1 VKTVT
6 TGVWTCERRES
17 RWRAALWPPT
27 WDAEQRRFAYVC
39 VTPATLVIL
48 GFQLIPLL
56 YALYITTHRYSL
68 VSTPMFVWADNYI
81 QLFSALGLSI
91 LWNTFLFTMVTV
103 VVSFAAGMALALL
116 LYTDVPGGAVFRALL
131 LLPLLVSPVV
141 SGTTWAFIFN
151 DEYGIVNR
159 VLDALGHGRVG
170 WLSDPDK
177 AMWIVILVGIWM
189 KIPFFT
195 ILLFAGLQAIPRELF
210 ESADIDGAGWWQRLR
225 LVTTPMLMPIIMV
238 SVIIQALEGVTVFD
252 IVYVVTFGGPGRAS
266 EVLSLY
272 AYKEAFSFFNI
283 GYGTTVAIVTA
294 AIALGVGA
302 LLYRLFTAQMR
313 RYGY

>member
-1 VKTVT
+1 VN
-6 TGVWTCERRES
+6 TGVLTCESRGRR
-17 RWRAALWPPT
+17 WMAALWPRT

-39 VTPATLVIL
+39 VTPATVVIL
-48 GFQLIPLL
+48 GFQLVPLL

-68 VSTPMFVWADNYI
+68 VSTPIFVGADNYI

-91 LWNTFLFTMVTV
+91 LWNTFLFTAVTV
-103 VVSFAAGMALALL
+103 VVSFVAGLALALL

-151 DEYGIVNR
+151 DEYGIVNHI
-159 VLDALGHGRVG
+159 VQAFGHDRIG

-177 AMWIVILVGIWM
+177 AIWIVILVGIWM

-210 ESADIDGAGWWQRLR
+210 ESSDIDGAGWWRRLR
-225 LVTTPMLMPIIMV
+225 FVTTPMLIPIIMV
-238 SVIIQALEGVTVFD
+238 SVIIQALEGITVFD

-283 GYGTTVAIVTA
+283 GYGTTVAIGTA
-294 AIALGVGA
+294 VIALGVGA
-302 LLYRLFTAQMR
+302 VLYRLFMSQMR

>member
-1 VKTVT
+1 M
-6 TGVWTCERRES
+6 
-17 RWRAALWPPT
+17 AALWPRA

-39 VTPATLVIL
+39 VTPATVVIL
-48 GFQLIPLL
+48 GFQLVPLL
-56 YALYITTHRYSL
+56 YALYITTHKYSL
-68 VSTPMFVWADNYI
+68 ISRPIFVGADNYV
-81 QLFSALGLSI
+81 QLFSTLGLSI
-91 LWNTFLFTMVTV
+91 LWNTFLFTAVTV
-103 VVSFAAGMALALL
+103 VVSFVAGLALALL
-116 LYTDVPGGAVFRALL
+116 LYADVPGGTVFRALL

-151 DEYGIVNR
+151 DEYGIVNH
-159 VLDALGHGRVG
+159 VLEAFGHGRVG

-177 AMWIVILVGIWM
+177 AFWIVILVGIWM

-210 ESADIDGAGWWQRLR
+210 ESSDIDGAAWWQRLR
-225 LVTTPMLMPIIMV
+225 FVTTPMLMPIIMV
-238 SVIIQALEGVTVFD
+238 SVIIQALEGITVFD

-294 AIALGVGA
+294 VIALGVGA
-302 LLYRLFTAQMR
+302 ALYRLFMAQMR